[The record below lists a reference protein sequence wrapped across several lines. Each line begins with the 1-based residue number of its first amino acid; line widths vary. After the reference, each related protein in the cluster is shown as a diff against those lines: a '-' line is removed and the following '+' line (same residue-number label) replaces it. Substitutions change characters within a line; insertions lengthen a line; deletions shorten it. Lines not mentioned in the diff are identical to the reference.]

1 LAKIA
6 DAVQQALAARRA
18 AGAAGG
24 TIGRTLASGEGWTV
38 SDVICSAGPDDR
50 RFEERHATFA
60 IAVVLAGTFQ
70 YRAAPG
76 RELLTPGSLML
87 GTAGWCFECGH
98 DHGAG
103 DRCVSFS
110 YATPQFERLAFD
122 AGIRGRADFASVRLP
137 PLRALAPFVAR
148 TAAGALGASDV
159 AWAELSVELAAR
171 TLQIAKGLP
180 TRGGAAP
187 RGAVARVSRT
197 VRVIERHPEA
207 PFTLAALA
215 RDARLS
221 PYHFLRTFQQVAG
234 TTPHQYLLRARL
246 RAAAARVA
254 AGDQSILDAAL
265 DAGFGDVSNFNRM
278 FRAEFGASPRRFRQR
293 MTNSKL

>member
-6 DAVQQALAARRA
+6 DAVEQALAARA
-18 AGAAGG
+18 TAGSPGG

-38 SDVICSAGPDDR
+38 ADVICCAGPDDR
-50 RFEERHATFA
+50 SFEERHQTFA
-60 IAVVLAGTFQ
+60 IAIVLAGTFQ
-70 YRAAPG
+70 YRSTPG

-98 DHGAG
+98 EHGAG

-110 YATPQFERLAFD
+110 YTPAHFERLAFD
-122 AGIRGRADFASVRLP
+122 AGVRGRADFGCVRLP

-148 TAAGALGASDV
+148 ADAGVLGTSDI
-159 AWAELSVELAAR
+159 AWAELGIELAAR

-180 TRGGAAP
+180 PPGGCVP
-187 RGAVARVSRT
+187 PGAVARVTRT
-197 VRVIERHPEA
+197 VRLIERHPEA

-215 RDARLS
+215 HAARLS

-246 RAAAARVA
+246 RAAAARIA
-254 AGDQSILDAAL
+254 SGDQSILDAAF
-265 DAGFGDVSNFNRM
+265 DAGFGDISNFNRT
-278 FRAEFGASPRRFRQR
+278 FRAEFGVSPRRFRR
-293 MTNSKL
+293 GIRNPEF